1 MDVVK
6 LLPEYLDI
14 GVDEEEMRQISLA
27 AVAQRIRELKL
38 AVAQSVVQARAST
51 LMDNLEGANSS
62 LQQARRLQQ
71 EYHHFYAQWRRL
83 GGLAPAGE
91 EEKPQRLGPGPAKDD
106 GSSGGTAEEAGP

>member
-6 LLPEYLDI
+6 ILPEYLDI
-14 GVDEEEMRQISLA
+14 GVDDEEMRQISLA
-27 AVAQRIRELKL
+27 AVAQRIRQLKL
-38 AVAQSVVQARAST
+38 AVAQSVVQARSST

-83 GGLAPAGE
+83 GGLDPAGGE
-91 EEKPQRLGPGPAKDD
+91 DNPQRPGND
-106 GSSGGTAEEAGP
+106 GSSGGAAEEKGP